1 MKHSFV
7 KNIVFPIVAAMIWGS
22 AFVAQ
27 SVGAEHVP
35 PFTFNAARSA
45 VAVAA
50 LTVILLVWNGI
61 KRRRG
66 KSDEK
71 ASGGMKALILGG
83 ICCGTVMCIATS
95 LQQIGLGE
103 TDAGKASFITALY
116 LVLVPI
122 LGLFLRRRTSAVTA
136 ISVAISVVGL
146 YLLCVSQSFTV
157 QGSDVYVLICAFCF
171 AIHILVIDYFAPKT
185 DGIALSLVQFIV
197 MATESAVLAVIFE
210 QPTTT
215 GILAALGQILYV
227 GIFSSG
233 VAYTL
238 QILAQKGSDPTVVT
252 LLLSLESVF
261 GALSG
266 AIILHEIMSG
276 REYFGCALM
285 LCAVMLSQIPDHVWK
300 KLFKVPPKQV

>member
-1 MKHSFV
+1 MKRSFV
-7 KNIVFPIVAAMIWGS
+7 KNIIFPILAALIWGT

-35 PFTFNAARSA
+35 PFAFNAARGV
-45 VAVAA
+45 VAVVA
-50 LTVILLVWNGI
+50 LSVILLVWNMI
-61 KRRRG
+61 KKRRG
-66 KSDEK
+66 DVEK
-71 ASGGMKALILGG
+71 PSGGMRSLIIGG
-83 ICCGTVMCIATS
+83 ICCGVMLSIATN
-95 LQQIGLGE
+95 LQQMGLGE

-116 LVLVPI
+116 IVLVPI
-122 LGLFLRRRTSAVTA
+122 LGLFLRRRASVTTAV
-136 ISVAISVVGL
+136 SVAIAVVGL
-146 YLLCVSQSFTV
+146 YLLCVGDSFTI

-197 MATESAVLAVIFE
+197 MTLSSAILSAIFE
-210 QPTTT
+210 QPTVE
-215 GILAALGQILYV
+215 GIMAALGQILYV

-261 GALSG
+261 GALAG
-266 AIILHEIMSG
+266 AIILHEVMSG

-285 LCAVMLSQIPDHVWK
+285 LCAVMLAQIPTSVWK
-300 KLFKVPPKQV
+300 KLFAKKAK

>member
-1 MKHSFV
+1 MKKSFV
-7 KNIVFPIVAAMIWGS
+7 KNIIFPIVAALIWGT

-35 PFTFNAARSA
+35 PFAFNAARGV
-45 VAVAA
+45 VAVVA
-50 LTVILLVWNGI
+50 LSVILLVWNMI
-61 KRRRG
+61 KKRRG
-66 KSDEK
+66 DVEK
-71 ASGGMKALILGG
+71 PSGGMRSLIIGG
-83 ICCGTVMCIATS
+83 ICCGVMLSIATN
-95 LQQIGLGE
+95 LQQVGLGE

-116 LVLVPI
+116 IVLVPI
-122 LGLFLRRRTSAVTA
+122 LGLFLRRRASVTTAV
-136 ISVAISVVGL
+136 SVAIAVVGL
-146 YLLCVSQSFTV
+146 YLLCVGDSFTV

-171 AIHILVIDYFAPKT
+171 AIHILVIDFFAPKT

-197 MATESAVLAVIFE
+197 MTLSSAILSAIFE
-210 QPTTT
+210 QPTVE

-261 GALSG
+261 GALAG
-266 AIILHEIMSG
+266 AIILHEVMSG
-276 REYFGCALM
+276 REYIGCALM
-285 LCAVMLSQIPDHVWK
+285 LCAVMLAQIPTSVWK
-300 KLFKVPPKQV
+300 KLFAKKK

>member
-1 MKHSFV
+1 
-7 KNIVFPIVAAMIWGS
+7 MIWGT

-35 PFTFNAARSA
+35 PFAFNAARSV

-50 LTVILLVWNGI
+50 LTVILLVWKAI

-66 KSDEK
+66 NTEK
-71 ASGGMKALILGG
+71 PKGEMKALIIGG
-83 ICCGTVMCIATS
+83 ICCGTVMCIATN
-95 LQQIGLGE
+95 LQQVGLGE

-136 ISVAISVVGL
+136 VSVAISVAGL
-146 YLLCVSQSFTV
+146 YLLCVSEGFTI
-157 QGSDVYVLICAFCF
+157 QGSDIYVIICAFCF
-171 AIHILVIDYFAPKT
+171 AIHILVIDYFAPLT
-185 DGIALSLVQFIV
+185 DGIALSLAQFIV
-197 MATESAVLAVIFE
+197 MTLESALLTVIFE
-210 QPTTT
+210 HPTLE

-238 QILAQKGSDPTVVT
+238 QILAQKDSDPTVVS

-261 GALSG
+261 GALAG
-266 AIILHEIMSG
+266 AVILREVMSG

-285 LCAVMLSQIPDHVWK
+285 LCAVMLSQIPTSLWHKIFGRIAK
-300 KLFKVPPKQV
+300 KERS

>member
-1 MKHSFV
+1 
-7 KNIVFPIVAAMIWGS
+7 MIWGT

-35 PFTFNAARSA
+35 PFAFNAARGV
-45 VAVAA
+45 VAIVA
-50 LTVILLVWNGI
+50 LSVILLVWTAI
-61 KRRRG
+61 KKRRG
-66 KSDEK
+66 DTEK
-71 ASGGMKALILGG
+71 PEGGMKALIIGG
-83 ICCGTVMCIATS
+83 VCCGTMLSIATN
-95 LQQIGLGE
+95 LQQVGLGE

-116 LVLVPI
+116 IVLVPI
-122 LGLFLRRRTSAVTA
+122 LGLFLRRRASVTTA
-136 ISVAISVVGL
+136 ISVAIAVAGL
-146 YLLCVSQSFTV
+146 YLLCVSDSFTI

-197 MATESAVLAVIFE
+197 MTLQSALLTALFE
-210 QPTTT
+210 HPTVE
-215 GILAALGQILYV
+215 GIMAALGQILYV

-261 GALSG
+261 GAIAG
-266 AIILHEIMSG
+266 AIILHEVMSG
-276 REYFGCALM
+276 REYLGCALM
-285 LCAVMLSQIPDHVWK
+285 LCAVMLAQIPMSVWK
-300 KLFKVPPKQV
+300 KLFRKKI

>member
-7 KNIVFPIVAAMIWGS
+7 KNVLFPIVAAMIWGT

-35 PFTFNAARSA
+35 PFTFNAARSV
-45 VAVAA
+45 VAVVS
-50 LTVILLVWNGI
+50 LTVILLVWKAI

-66 KSDEK
+66 DTEK

-83 ICCGTVMCIATS
+83 ICCGTVMCIATN

-116 LVLVPI
+116 LVLVPM
-122 LGLFLRRRTSAVTA
+122 LGLFLRRRTSAATA

-146 YLLCVSQSFTV
+146 YLLCVSDSFTV
-157 QGSDVYVLICAFCF
+157 QGSDVYVLICALCF
-171 AIHILVIDYFAPKT
+171 AVHILVIDHFAPLT

-197 MATESAVLAVIFE
+197 MTVESAVLAAIFE
-210 QPTTT
+210 QPTVE
-215 GILAALGQILYV
+215 GIIAALGQILYV

-238 QILAQKGSDPTVVT
+238 QILAQKDSDPTVVT

-261 GALSG
+261 GAIAG
-266 AIILHEIMSG
+266 AIILHEVMSK
-276 REYFGCALM
+276 REYWGCALM
-285 LCAVMLSQIPDHVWK
+285 LCAVLLSQIPAEVWK
-300 KLFKVPPKQV
+300 KLFKNPVDKI

>member
-1 MKHSFV
+1 MKRSFV
-7 KNIVFPIVAAMIWGS
+7 KNIIFPIVAALIWGT

-35 PFTFNAARSA
+35 PFAFNAARGV
-45 VAVAA
+45 VAVVA
-50 LTVILLVWNGI
+50 LSVILLVWNMI
-61 KRRRG
+61 KKRRG
-66 KSDEK
+66 DVEK
-71 ASGGMKALILGG
+71 PSGGMRSLIIGG
-83 ICCGTVMCIATS
+83 ICCGVMLSIATN
-95 LQQIGLGE
+95 LQQVGLGE

-116 LVLVPI
+116 IVLVPI
-122 LGLFLRRRTSAVTA
+122 LGLFLRRRASVTTAV
-136 ISVAISVVGL
+136 SVAIAVVGL
-146 YLLCVSQSFTV
+146 YLLCVGDSFTV

-197 MATESAVLAVIFE
+197 MTLSSAILSAIFE
-210 QPTTT
+210 QPTVE

-261 GALSG
+261 GALAG
-266 AIILHEIMSG
+266 AIILHEVMSG
-276 REYFGCALM
+276 REYIGCALM
-285 LCAVMLSQIPDHVWK
+285 LCAVMLAQIPPSVWK
-300 KLFKVPPKQV
+300 KLFAKKN

>member
-1 MKHSFV
+1 MKNSFV
-7 KNIVFPIVAAMIWGS
+7 KNIIFPIVAALIWGT

-35 PFTFNAARSA
+35 PFAFNAARGV
-45 VAVAA
+45 VAVVA
-50 LTVILLVWNGI
+50 LSVILMVWNMI
-61 KRRRG
+61 KKRRG
-66 KSDEK
+66 DTEK
-71 ASGGMKALILGG
+71 PSGGMRSLIIGG
-83 ICCGTVMCIATS
+83 ICCGVMLSIATN
-95 LQQIGLGE
+95 LQQVGLGE

-116 LVLVPI
+116 IVLVPI
-122 LGLFLRRRTSAVTA
+122 LGLFLRRRASVTTAV
-136 ISVAISVVGL
+136 SVAIAVVGL
-146 YLLCVSQSFTV
+146 YLLCVGDSFTI

-197 MATESAVLAVIFE
+197 MTLSSAILSAIFE
-210 QPTTT
+210 QPTVE

-261 GALSG
+261 GALAG
-266 AIILHEIMSG
+266 AIILHEVMSG

-285 LCAVMLSQIPDHVWK
+285 LCAVMLAQIPTSAWK
-300 KLFKVPPKQV
+300 KLFAKKAK

>member
-1 MKHSFV
+1 MKRSFV
-7 KNIVFPIVAAMIWGS
+7 KNIIFPIVAARIWGT

-35 PFTFNAARSA
+35 PFAFNAARGV
-45 VAVAA
+45 VAVVA
-50 LTVILLVWNGI
+50 LSVILLVWNMI
-61 KRRRG
+61 KKRRG
-66 KSDEK
+66 DVEK
-71 ASGGMKALILGG
+71 PSGGMRSLIIGG
-83 ICCGTVMCIATS
+83 ICCGVMLSIATN
-95 LQQIGLGE
+95 LQQVGLGE

-116 LVLVPI
+116 IVLVPI
-122 LGLFLRRRTSAVTA
+122 LGLFLRRRASVTTAV
-136 ISVAISVVGL
+136 SVAIAVVGL
-146 YLLCVSQSFTV
+146 YLLCVGDSFTV

-197 MATESAVLAVIFE
+197 MTLSSAILSAIFE
-210 QPTTT
+210 QPTVE

-261 GALSG
+261 GALAG
-266 AIILHEIMSG
+266 AIILHEVMSG
-276 REYFGCALM
+276 REYIGCALM
-285 LCAVMLSQIPDHVWK
+285 LCAVMLAQIPTSVWK
-300 KLFKVPPKQV
+300 KLFAKKE